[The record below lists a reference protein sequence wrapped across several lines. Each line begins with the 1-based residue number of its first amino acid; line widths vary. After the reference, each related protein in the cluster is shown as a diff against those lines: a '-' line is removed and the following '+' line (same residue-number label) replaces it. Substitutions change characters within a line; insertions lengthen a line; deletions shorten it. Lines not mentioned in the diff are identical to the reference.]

1 MNRLDTNQPRSDV
14 IDRDFLEHRAKL
26 IDIAAFLDRCERA
39 DGTDDFRLRALRTAI
54 PLLIDGQP
62 ERARRILESFSD
74 PTSEPIPE
82 APGKGAIGAGSC
94 RFYRRELIEIISKPF
109 G

>member
-1 MNRLDTNQPRSDV
+1 MMDIGSHLMNRLDTHQPRSDV

-39 DGTDDFRLRALRTAI
+39 EGTDDFRLRALRTAI

-82 APGKGAIGAGSC
+82 APGKGASGAWQGS
-94 RFYRRELIEIISKPF
+94 S
-109 G
+109 

>member
-1 MNRLDTNQPRSDV
+1 MMDIGSHLMNRLDTNQPRSDV

-39 DGTDDFRLRALRTAI
+39 EGTDDFRLRALRTAI

-74 PTSEPIPE
+74 PTSEPIPK
-82 APGKGAIGAGSC
+82 APGKGASGAREGS
-94 RFYRRELIEIISKPF
+94 S
-109 G
+109 

>member
-1 MNRLDTNQPRSDV
+1 MNRLDTTQPRSDV

-39 DGTDDFRLRALRTAI
+39 EGTDDFRLRALRTAI

-82 APGKGAIGAGSC
+82 APGKGALGAWEGS
-94 RFYRRELIEIISKPF
+94 S
-109 G
+109 

>member
-1 MNRLDTNQPRSDV
+1 MMDVGSRLMNRLDTNQPRSDV

-82 APGKGAIGAGSC
+82 APGKGASGAWEGS
-94 RFYRRELIEIISKPF
+94 S
-109 G
+109 

>member
-1 MNRLDTNQPRSDV
+1 MNRLDTNLPRSDV

-82 APGKGAIGAGSC
+82 APGKGASGAWEGS
-94 RFYRRELIEIISKPF
+94 S
-109 G
+109 

>member
-1 MNRLDTNQPRSDV
+1 MMDIGSHLMNRLDTNLPRSDV

-82 APGKGAIGAGSC
+82 APGKGASGAWEGS
-94 RFYRRELIEIISKPF
+94 S
-109 G
+109 

>member
-26 IDIAAFLDRCERA
+26 IDIAAFLVRCERA
-39 DGTDDFRLRALRTAI
+39 DGTDDFRLMALRTAI

-82 APGKGAIGAGSC
+82 APGKGASGAWEGS
-94 RFYRRELIEIISKPF
+94 S
-109 G
+109 

>member
-1 MNRLDTNQPRSDV
+1 MMDVGSHLMNRLDTNQTRSDV

-39 DGTDDFRLRALRTAI
+39 EGTDDFRLRALRTAI

-82 APGKGAIGAGSC
+82 APGKGASGAWQGS
-94 RFYRRELIEIISKPF
+94 S
-109 G
+109 